1 MRLPQNYGLWLTNE
15 RYLTVD
21 GAGPIHE
28 RGLRPTVGVAIP
40 TVAFDEVPPTTDEP
54 LEQGGRAA
62 ERPRSRTG
70 LSRCY
75 TVKFV
80 AAPVRLPYTTVGT

>member
-1 MRLPQNYGLWLTNE
+1 MRLPQNYGLWLTTE

-21 GAGPIHE
+21 GVGPIHE

-54 LEQGGRAA
+54 LNKAA
-62 ERPRSRTG
+62 ERLKT
-70 LSRCY
+70 
-75 TVKFV
+75 KK
-80 AAPVRLPYTTVGT
+80 